1 MTGLLDDDQL
11 DAMGHR
17 AAAQLRAEARS
28 IADSP
33 AALRRLLAE
42 AGTAARGTA
51 PAESATV
58 VPLRPPD
65 VGARRRHLAVAA
77 VIALFVAGI
86 GYALATGMGGSID
99 IAAPSGTGDGSG
111 LGGTTPATTT
121 PASTTPGS
129 APVGST
135 TPGSTTPGSTTPG
148 STTPGSTTPGSTT
161 QPASVDPIEAF
172 GEIDTQPPVALD
184 TVPRLLPGDA
194 FDPALTDRIEYE
206 MPSGKFELHQTW
218 VRAGAD
224 GVVDAVVTATTERD
238 HERFGS
244 PIAIDGWPAAT
255 RNETDDGSILLNLNS
270 DAGTVQL
277 SATGLGLDEVVAIAA
292 SLTADDATRSWRSD
306 LLAPPDWT
314 AFDQG
319 WRAGAAVRTVV
330 ERGDDGVPQT
340 ELTTSVGVSIVDLG
354 LPFAPGTGRLVE
366 VAGRPALAATSAGA
380 ESLVLLDANGTALTV
395 ATRDAPDSPADLV
408 ASLTEVDQ
416 ATWDASSSPPRDVDG
431 CLGVIC

>member
-33 AALRRLLAE
+33 AALRRLLADD
-42 AGTAARGTA
+42 GVTGRAA
-51 PAESATV
+51 PPVEPATV
-58 VPLRPPD
+58 VPLRAPD
-65 VGARRRHLAVAA
+65 AGARRRHLAVAA
-77 VIALFVAGI
+77 VIVLFVAGI

-99 IAAPSGTGDGSG
+99 IVAPSGTGNGPG
-111 LGGTTPATTT
+111 LGGTTPVT
-121 PASTTPGS
+121 TTPGS
-129 APVGST
+129 TTSGSAPGGST
-135 TPGSTTPGSTTPG
+135 TPGSTTPGSSTPG
-148 STTPGSTTPGSTT
+148 STTAATTPVTAPPT
-161 QPASVDPIEAF
+161 ASDPIEAF
-172 GEIDTQPPVALD
+172 GEIDTQPAVTID

-206 MPSGKFELHQTW
+206 LPSEEFELHQTW

-238 HERFGS
+238 RERFGS

-277 SATGLGLDEVVAIAA
+277 SATGLDLDEVVAIAA
-292 SLTADDATRSWRSD
+292 SLTVDDATQSWRSD

-319 WRAGAAVRTVV
+319 WRAGAAVRTLV
-330 ERGDDGVPQT
+330 ERGDDGTPHT
-340 ELTTSVGVSIVDLG
+340 ELTTSVGVSIIDLG

-366 VAGRPALAATSAGA
+366 VAGRPALASSDAGVDA
-380 ESLVLLDANGTALTV
+380 LVLLDANGTALTV
-395 ATRDAPDSPADLV
+395 ATRDAPVSPAELV

-416 ATWDASSSPPRDVDG
+416 ATWDESSSPGAYDG
-431 CLGVIC
+431 CSGVIC